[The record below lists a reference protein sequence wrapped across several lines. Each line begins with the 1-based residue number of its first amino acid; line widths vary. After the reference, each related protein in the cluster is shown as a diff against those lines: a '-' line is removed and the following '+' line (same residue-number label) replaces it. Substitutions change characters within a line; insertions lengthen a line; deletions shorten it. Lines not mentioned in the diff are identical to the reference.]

1 MSIILP
7 PKPKVYGTISFDL
20 DGVLAN
26 FTRGFTRIGA
36 RLFGSTPG
44 DQPSQASWIFEE
56 VPELE
61 LTKER
66 VGHPIKG
73 GGMWAEVI
81 KSPSFWANLD
91 PINVSI
97 MHTIDKIKNKVFIT
111 NRLGVQPREQ
121 SVSFLER
128 WGVIEPNVIVAADKG
143 PVAQKLNVTAH
154 LDDYFPNCTD
164 IAKAMPNAFVSLLGV
179 PYNLQYRTP
188 TTAPLPPRWSPAR
201 LWDTPVIKPA
211 AWQGHVAMSTDHFIM
226 ECDKRGLIQWDQ
238 SYTVDKETR
247 QLERQILSDELQKEA
262 QIQ

>member
-1 MSIILP
+1 MDLGPLGKLP
-7 PKPKVYGTISFDL
+7 RGVISFDL

-36 RLFGSTPG
+36 RLYGSVPG

-66 VGHPIKG
+66 VGHPIRG

-81 KSPSFWANLD
+81 KSPYFWANLD

-97 MHTIDKIKNKVFIT
+97 MYTIDKIKNKVFIT
-111 NRLGVQPREQ
+111 NRLGQLPREQ

-143 PVAQKLNVTAH
+143 PIAQHLNVVAH
-154 LDDYFPNCTD
+154 L
-164 IAKAMPNAFVSLLGV
+164 
-179 PYNLQYRTP
+179 
-188 TTAPLPPRWSPAR
+188 
-201 LWDTPVIKPA
+201 
-211 AWQGHVAMSTDHFIM
+211 
-226 ECDKRGLIQWDQ
+226 
-238 SYTVDKETR
+238 
-247 QLERQILSDELQKEA
+247 
-262 QIQ
+262 